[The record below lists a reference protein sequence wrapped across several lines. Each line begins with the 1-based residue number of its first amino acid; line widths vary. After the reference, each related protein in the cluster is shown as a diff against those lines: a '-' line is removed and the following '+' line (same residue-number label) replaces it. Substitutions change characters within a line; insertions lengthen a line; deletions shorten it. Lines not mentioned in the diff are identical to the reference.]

1 MKADHM
7 NCHVCDHPVTEAR
20 LTYRFSI
27 GGTSFAS
34 SVGGARCTHCPET
47 FYDGPDCV
55 EAELLAA
62 RRISERGPASPDG
75 FAFLRGILDMS
86 AQDLAPLLGRRAEAL
101 SRWENGRSTIDPAA
115 WALLG
120 SLVLEKL
127 DGVTTTLTR
136 LKTLAA
142 GKPPPKNVRIVAKT
156 RAA

>member
-1 MKADHM
+1 MKGTRM
-7 NCHVCDHPVTEAR
+7 TCHVCHEPVTEAR
-20 LTYRFSI
+20 HTYRFTI

-34 SVGGARCTHCPET
+34 TVGGARCTHCPEK

-62 RRISERGPASPDG
+62 RRLAERGPASPDG
-75 FAFLRGILDMS
+75 FAFLRSILGRG
-86 AQDLAPLLGRRAEAL
+86 AQDLAPLLGRRPEAL
-101 SRWENGRSTIDPAA
+101 SRWENGRSPIDPPA
-115 WALLG
+115 WVLLG

-142 GKPPPKNVRIVAKT
+142 GRPAPKQVRIVAKT